1 MHPLWAGHKECLLTF
16 KSLDS
21 AALKLQQ
28 FTAGKLRGEQ
38 SYIPGGRALFQKQTP
53 CGNPLVQQGLLL
65 VRHWVKVE
73 RHPKAETSM
82 SLLGPGSQ
90 RMEQEKRCSRFPQ
103 LLPPQH
109 PRVGQG
115 CSASGPCLPGDRT
128 AAAPASVHPTP
139 HRELEL
145 LPPSLL
151 TLPSFPTPSSSAL
164 SLSVIKRIE
173 VEMNSQ
179 ILSLQLFPLSVLAP
193 AHPFVP
199 GCNKLSYS
207 PSISPA
213 PGTVTTSNLPPP
225 THTEKTSKSSWR
237 YLCQG
242 KNAPGHEGYSQRKI

>member
-1 MHPLWAGHKECLLTF
+1 MHPLWAGHKERLLTF

-21 AALKLQQ
+21 AALKLEQ

-38 SYIPGGRALFQKQTP
+38 SYIPGGSALFQKQTP

-65 VRHWVKVE
+65 VHHWVKVE

-109 PRVGQG
+109 PRAGQG

-193 AHPFVP
+193 AQNSSTSLWSWLQQAQLQPLHLTCPWHSHNIQPASSNTHRENLQILLEIPLP
-199 GCNKLSYS
+199 GKKC
-207 PSISPA
+207 
-213 PGTVTTSNLPPP
+213 
-225 THTEKTSKSSWR
+225 SWT
-237 YLCQG
+237 
-242 KNAPGHEGYSQRKI
+242 